1 MIVAAA
7 IKQGNLIHFLPQP
20 ARHNDIISEMVA
32 NGYPK
37 PISGE
42 QGFITA
48 SGRFVNRELAFNI
61 ADSYGQILIKNGN
74 KTKLYSEDLW

>member
-1 MIVAAA
+1 
-7 IKQGNLIHFLPQP
+7 
-20 ARHNDIISEMVA
+20 MVK

-42 QGFITA
+42 QGFIMD
-48 SGRFVNRELAFNI
+48 SGRFVNRELALNI
-61 ADSYGQILIKNGN
+61 AICYGQITVKHGS

>member
-7 IKQGNLIHFLPQP
+7 IKYGSLIHFLPQP
-20 ARHNDIISEMVA
+20 ARHNDIIAEMVK

-42 QGFITA
+42 QGFITS
-48 SGRFVNRELAFNI
+48 SGRFVNRELALSI
-61 ADSYGQILIKNGN
+61 ADSYGQIIVKNGS